1 MATKIGG
8 GGPPI
13 KSDPAQANEAVK
25 GQAKESAAKETQKKQ
40 VEQKKVMDTFQRVAP
55 QLTQKLGDM
64 AAAKGTTGG
73 IQFTNEHLA
82 EVAMAFAGM
91 LRRKPNANRRERSR
105 MFAKALLKSRKFG
118 RIFDEEDEQALEKV
132 YDVIGDQ
139 LDGSP
144 VLAQLVDE
152 VTEGARKINL
162 G

>member
-1 MATKIGG
+1 MATTIGG

-13 KSDPAQANEAVK
+13 KSDPATASEAAK
-25 GQAKESAAKETQKKQ
+25 GQAKESASKEVQKKQ

-55 QLTQKLGDM
+55 VLTQKLGEM
-64 AAAKGTTGG
+64 AAQKKSGG
-73 IQFTNEHLA
+73 VQFTNEHLA
-82 EVAMAFAGM
+82 QVAMMFAGM
-91 LRRKPNANRRERSR
+91 LRRNPNASRRERSR
-105 MFAKALLKSRKFG
+105 MFAKAFLKSRKFG
-118 RIFDEEDEQALEKV
+118 RIFDEEDEGALEKV

-139 LDGSP
+139 LEGSP

>member
-13 KSDPAQANEAVK
+13 KTDPSQANEAVK

-40 VEQKKVMDTFQRVAP
+40 VEQRKVMDTFQRVSPA
-55 QLTQKLGDM
+55 LTHKLGEM
-64 AAAKGTTGG
+64 AAAKGGG
-73 IQFTNEHLA
+73 VQFTNEHLA
-82 EVAMAFAGM
+82 QVAMAFAGM
-91 LRRKPNANRRERSR
+91 LRRNPNASRRERSR
-105 MFAKALLKSRKFG
+105 MFAKAFLKSRKFG
-118 RIFDEEDEQALEKV
+118 AIFDHEDEEALEKV

>member
-13 KSDPAQANEAVK
+13 KTDPAANEAVK

-64 AAAKGTTGG
+64 AAAKGGG
-73 IQFTNEHLA
+73 VQFTNEHLA
-82 EVAMAFAGM
+82 QVAMAFAGM
-91 LRRKPNANRRERSR
+91 LRRNPNANRRERSR
-105 MFAKALLKSRKFG
+105 MFAKAMLKSRKFG
-118 RIFDEEDEQALEKV
+118 RIFDQEDEEALEKV

-162 G
+162 GK

>member
-8 GGPPI
+8 GPPI
-13 KSDPAQANEAVK
+13 KTDPTQASDAVK
-25 GQAKESAAKETQKKQ
+25 GQAKESAAKEAQKTQVGQ
-40 VEQKKVMDTFQRVAP
+40 EKVMDTFERVGP
-55 QLTQKLGDM
+55 QLSRQLGVM
-64 AAAKGTTGG
+64 AAAKGAPGG
-73 IQFTNEHLA
+73 VQFTNEHLA
-82 EVAMAFAGM
+82 QVAMTFAGM
-91 LRRKPNANRRERSR
+91 LRRQPNANRRERSR
-105 MFAKALLKSRKFG
+105 MFAKALLKSKKFG
-118 RIFDEEDEQALEKV
+118 RIFDQEDEEALEKV